1 MTQNNNEPTKKMHTG
16 IYKLLLLTYRPKP
29 HAHLRC
35 REGELDSVPEC
46 DTFLNTLNAYIWG
59 EENHSE
65 HI

>member
-1 MTQNNNEPTKKMHTG
+1 MHTG

-46 DTFLNTLNAYIWG
+46 DTFLNTLNAYLWG